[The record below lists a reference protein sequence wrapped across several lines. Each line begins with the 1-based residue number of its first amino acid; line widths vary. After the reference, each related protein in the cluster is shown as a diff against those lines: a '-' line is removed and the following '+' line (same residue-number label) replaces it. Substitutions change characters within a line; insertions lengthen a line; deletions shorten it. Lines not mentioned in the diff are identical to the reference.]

1 MMSIQ
6 VKNTE
11 IEGLKVVM
19 PIVYEDFRGTNF
31 ENYNKLSY
39 DLIGEESIEFVV
51 DSISTSRKHIL
62 RGIHGDYVTTKLV
75 SCLYGSIYVVVLD
88 RRPGSDTYNEWLSFN
103 LSDRNKHQLL
113 IPPGCGNGHLV
124 MSDECVFSYKLD
136 QYYDRKSQFTIKW
149 NDPTWEIYWPVKQP
163 ILSERDA

>member
-1 MMSIQ
+1 MMRLQ
-6 VKNTE
+6 ETE
-11 IEGLKVVM
+11 IEGLKIIQ
-19 PIVYEDFRGTNF
+19 PIMYEDYRGTNF
-31 ENYNKLSY
+31 ESYNMFSY
-39 DLIGEESIEFVV
+39 HHENITQSFVV
-51 DSISTSRKHIL
+51 DSISTSRKNVL
-62 RGIHGDYVTTKLV
+62 RGIHGDDKTTKLV

-88 RRPGSDTYNEWLSFN
+88 RRPGSQTYNQWLSFN

-136 QYYDRKSQFTIKW
+136 QYYHRESQFTIKW
-149 NDPTWEIYWPVKQP
+149 NDPTWDIYWPVKHP

>member
-1 MMSIQ
+1 MRIFNTVLDGVKLIQ
-6 VKNTE
+6 PEVF
-11 IEGLKVVM
+11 
-19 PIVYEDFRGTNF
+19 EDFRGTNF
-31 ENYNKLSY
+31 ESYNDTKYRDEISY
-39 DLIGEESIEFVV
+39 PFVV
-51 DSISTSRKHIL
+51 DSISTSRKHTL
-62 RGIHGDYVTTKLV
+62 RGIHGDAVTTKLV

-88 RRPGSDTYNEWLSFN
+88 RRPDSKTFNQWLSFN

-149 NDPTWEIYWPVKQP
+149 NDPMWDIYWPVKQP